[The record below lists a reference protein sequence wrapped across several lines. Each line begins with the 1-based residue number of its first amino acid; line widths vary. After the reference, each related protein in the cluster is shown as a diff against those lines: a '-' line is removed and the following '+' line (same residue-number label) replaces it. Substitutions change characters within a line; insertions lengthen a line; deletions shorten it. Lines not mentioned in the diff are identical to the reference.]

1 MKTAIV
7 TFIRAYNFGAVL
19 QCYALQRAMES
30 VGIENEVLDYYPLCF
45 YNDYRLA
52 ANRKWSLSRRLI
64 RNLTR
69 FLFFPLIYRRIRHFE
84 RFISA
89 NINLSMK
96 QFRSNKEIENGRLDY
111 SAYVAG
117 SDQVWN
123 GKLTD
128 QDPVFFLACK
138 GMNGKKFSYAAS
150 FGDSNVSGDLR
161 DKYVQALSGWEG
173 YSVREKSGAELLNQL
188 IGVNAE
194 VNCDPTLLLKSSDWL
209 KLTGQ
214 RKHKKPYILVYNVK
228 NAEFDRLLSLAE
240 KINSE
245 KEMDIVMIPSVMAGK
260 QLLGLPARRRGY
272 TYLSTIGPD
281 DYLTYFHDAEY
292 VISDSFHGTV
302 FSLLFHKPFFVL
314 SRFSDGSANARANEL
329 LKLVGIQENDGT
341 IENLDREIDWLAVD
355 HKIAEMRKQGLSY
368 LSHIETQIN
377 L

>member
-1 MKTAIV
+1 
-7 TFIRAYNFGAVL
+7 
-19 QCYALQRAMES
+19 
-30 VGIENEVLDYYPLCF
+30 
-45 YNDYRLA
+45 
-52 ANRKWSLSRRLI
+52 
-64 RNLTR
+64 
-69 FLFFPLIYRRIRHFE
+69 
-84 RFISA
+84 
-89 NINLSMK
+89 
-96 QFRSNKEIENGRLDY
+96 
-111 SAYVAG
+111 
-117 SDQVWN
+117 
-123 GKLTD
+123 
-128 QDPVFFLACK
+128 
-138 GMNGKKFSYAAS
+138 
-150 FGDSNVSGDLR
+150 
-161 DKYVQALSGWEG
+161 
-173 YSVREKSGAELLNQL
+173 ELLNQL